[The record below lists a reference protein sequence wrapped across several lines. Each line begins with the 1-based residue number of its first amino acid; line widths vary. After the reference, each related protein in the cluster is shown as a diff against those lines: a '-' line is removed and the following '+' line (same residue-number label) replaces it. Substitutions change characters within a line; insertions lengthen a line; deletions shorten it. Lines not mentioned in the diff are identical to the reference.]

1 MHAASV
7 SNFMVLT
14 ELQFTGV
21 CSVTSSSICKHL
33 FSDSKCY
40 YYPRTFVYCTAIHMF
55 IFSTKT
61 YSLHASDNVQ
71 FISNY
76 DAHHDHHHHKQ

>member
-1 MHAASV
+1 MHAASAR
-7 SNFMVLT
+7 NLMILT

-33 FSDSKCY
+33 FPDSNCHY
-40 YYPRTFVYCTAIHMF
+40 YLRTFVYCTAIH
-55 IFSTKT
+55 IFKFSKMT
-61 YSLHASDNVQ
+61 YSLHVSDNVQ

-76 DAHHDHHHHKQ
+76 DAHHDHQHKQ